1 MIPGS
6 HRKPLRK
13 AIATVITACVGVMA
27 VAAPASAEEAASP
40 YCRKVRA
47 RASGD
52 AALLFAPTVQA
63 QGIKFPNNGTVD
75 SGVTTGAGYQ
85 FRAAVTFSPLD
96 FYKGFRVKS
105 VGEADCQQH
114 EDIISTR
121 EILMQ
126 GSDYGRLPAL
136 RKQVEF
142 LDGHR
147 ADFDALSA
155 KTEERVAAHVAS
167 LRDSAEVRSRVAALL
182 RSREQSQGDAERLE
196 SRGVAMFHGSLLALV
211 AAAERDAMTF
221 EKEASHVRTLDA
233 WDFRVTGGVIPQD
246 RPVDYFGMVQV
257 GFNFGSFSRNA
268 QESRYLEARGDELK
282 KARYELRNEV
292 QKFQS
297 LIKTASAQ
305 AKRELA
311 IVDQHATMLA
321 KDKAS
326 IEGADSTSAAQA
338 LAILSLDSILVE
350 SERVYLNTLI
360 TELARLENDNGR

>member
-1 MIPGS
+1 MTRRI
-6 HRKPLRK
+6 PLRK
-13 AIATVITACVGVMA
+13 AIARAAALTTCVGA
-27 VAAPASAEEAASP
+27 LFATATAHAEESSP

-47 RASGD
+47 RAASD

-85 FRAAVTFSPLD
+85 FRAALTFSPLD

-114 EDIISTR
+114 EHIVTTR

-142 LDGHR
+142 LDGR
-147 ADFDALSA
+147 RDEMDGTVE
-155 KTEERVAAHVAS
+155 KTTERVAAHVAS
-167 LRDSAEVRSRVAALL
+167 IRDAAEVRARIAVLMRA
-182 RSREQSQGDAERLE
+182 REQSQGDADRLVA
-196 SRGVAMFHGSLLALV
+196 RGVEAFHGSLLTLV
-211 AAAERDAMTF
+211 AAAEQDAMKF
-221 EKEASHVRTLDA
+221 EREASHVRTLDA
-233 WDFRVTGGVIPQD
+233 WDLRLTGGVIPQD
-246 RPVDYFGMVQV
+246 RPVDYFGIVQV

-268 QESRYLEARGDELK
+268 QESRYLEARSDEMK
-282 KARYELRNEV
+282 KARYELRDEV
-292 QKFQS
+292 QKFRAQ
-297 LIKTASAQ
+297 LKTASAQ

-311 IVDQHATMLA
+311 IVDKQAAMLV
-321 KDKAS
+321 KDKES
-326 IEGADSTSAAQA
+326 LEGSDSAGAAQA
-338 LAILSLDSILVE
+338 LALISLDSILVE